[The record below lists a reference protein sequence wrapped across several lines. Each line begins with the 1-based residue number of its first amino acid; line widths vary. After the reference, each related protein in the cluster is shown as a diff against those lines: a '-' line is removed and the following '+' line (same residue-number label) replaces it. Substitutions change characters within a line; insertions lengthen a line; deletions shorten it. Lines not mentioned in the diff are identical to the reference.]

1 MGQYWHLHQP
11 ELNAGFAAAVPDLG
25 SALALSGHRVSG
37 ADHSNVRV
45 DVVDIAGRRYFVKKY
60 QVTRPGVRDLLAKA
74 KVRSEWDNLLF
85 FRQLE
90 IPTPLPVAYG
100 ESRDRGVFREG
111 VLITAEVEYAMDL
124 EALADSGNPC
134 LHDRAWFRQLC
145 YGLAGPLRRLHDLGF
160 THNDL
165 NWRNILL
172 TLEPQ
177 LVVYFF
183 DCPAGRRWSWPFL
196 SFRIVKDL
204 THLDKMGRRHL
215 RRSERLRF
223 YLIYAGRDRLS
234 QRDKRILRRVLRRDK
249 E

>member
-1 MGQYWHLHQP
+1 MSQYWDIYEP
-11 ELNAGFAAAVPDLG
+11 GINAGFAAAVPDFE
-25 SALALSGHRVSG
+25 SALALNGHRVSG
-37 ADHSNVRV
+37 ADHSDCRV
-45 DVVDIAGRRYFVKKY
+45 DVVSIAGQRYFVKKY
-60 QVTRPGVRDLLAKA
+60 QIKRPRKRNLVARS
-74 KVRSEWDNLLF
+74 KVRVEWDNLLF
-85 FRQLE
+85 FRKLG
-90 IPTPLPVAYG
+90 IPTPLPVAIG
-100 ESRDRGVFREG
+100 ESNELGTFREG
-111 VLITAEVEYAMDL
+111 VLVTAEVEAAIDL

-134 LHDRAWFRQLC
+134 LHDREWFSQLC
-145 YGLAGPLRRLHDLGF
+145 HGLANPLRRLHDIGF

-196 SFRIVKDL
+196 SFRIIKDL

-223 YLIYAGRDRLS
+223 YLVYAGRERLNDD
-234 QRDKRILRRVLRRDK
+234 DKQLLRRVLQRDK
-249 E
+249 A